1 MNQGCIIFKH
11 TLKMTDSWFTPL
23 YELYPHRF
31 ASDSFQSF
39 LSPDS
44 PPTSP
49 TSTLHMNRQ
58 VQVELVAP
66 WFAAPG
72 YHQGPTHVAG
82 GGHRQYPVGHR

>member
-1 MNQGCIIFKH
+1 
-11 TLKMTDSWFTPL
+11 
-23 YELYPHRF
+23 
-31 ASDSFQSF
+31 
-39 LSPDS
+39 
-44 PPTSP
+44 
-49 TSTLHMNRQ
+49 MNRQ